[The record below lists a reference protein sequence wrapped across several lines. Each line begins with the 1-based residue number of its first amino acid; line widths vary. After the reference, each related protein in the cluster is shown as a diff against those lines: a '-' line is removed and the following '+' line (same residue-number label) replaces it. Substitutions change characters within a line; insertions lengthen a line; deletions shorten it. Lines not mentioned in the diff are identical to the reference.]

1 MTDTPPIDPFAAARA
16 QGGYLGD
23 FGGEAMPV
31 LTGWREVR
39 AAAKDWAR
47 FSNDGPGRVPV
58 PAETDIRSL
67 RQLPIEIDPPLH
79 GAYKALVADYFR
91 RPLKD
96 AALQQQIA
104 DVVDAVLDRA
114 IGAGPVDAVAEIALP
129 IQSRALACLL
139 GLPLADAEE
148 WIGWGAHAF
157 KSKGRNDPARA
168 NRLMQMLEGYVDRA
182 MADPGGDFF
191 GHLARV
197 TFNDRRLTRDE
208 ILGFAHVT
216 FAGGRDTVIHV
227 LAGGMA
233 HLGQVPADLQRL
245 HDQPDLAARATEE
258 LVRYLSP
265 LTHIGRI
272 CSRDDTVADVPR
284 AAGERISLCWAA
296 ANFDTTVFDAPKEM
310 RLDRNPNPHVG
321 FGSGDHNCLGS
332 AHARLVIRTL
342 LLRVAARVCRVD
354 VVQAVPGTRDI
365 GGIVRAQ
372 GHERL
377 ILTFHARD

>member
-1 MTDTPPIDPFAAARA
+1 MTDTPIDPFSLQRLA
-16 QGGYLGD
+16 GGYLGH
-23 FGGEAMPV
+23 FAGEAMPV
-31 LTGWREVR
+31 LTRWRDVR
-39 AAAKDWAR
+39 AAAKDWPR
-47 FSNDGPGRVPV
+47 FSNDAPGRVPV

-79 GAYKALVADYFR
+79 GAYKSLVADYFR

-104 DVVDAVLDRA
+104 GVVDGVLDQVTD
-114 IGAGPVDAVAEIALP
+114 AGPVDAVAQIALP

-139 GLPLADAEE
+139 GLPLSEADE
-148 WIGWGAHAF
+148 WIGWGVHAF

-168 NRLMQMLEGYVDRA
+168 DRLMRMLEGYVDRA
-182 MADPGGDFF
+182 MATGGNDFF
-191 GHLARV
+191 GHLAGV
-197 TFNDRRLTRDE
+197 EFQGRRLSRDE

-233 HLGQVPADLQRL
+233 HLAQHTGDLHRL
-245 HDQPDLAARATEE
+245 RDQPDLATRATEE

-265 LTHIGRI
+265 LTHIGRV
-272 CSRDDTVADVPR
+272 CTQGDTVAGHSR
-284 AAGERISLCWAA
+284 EKGERIALCWAA
-296 ANFDTTVFDAPKEM
+296 ANFDASVFDAPDEL

-321 FGSGDHNCLGS
+321 FGSGEHNCLGS

-342 LLRVAARVCRVD
+342 LLRMAARVARID
-354 VVQAVPGTRDI
+354 LLEGIAGTRDI
-365 GGIVRAQ
+365 GGVVRRQ
-372 GHERL
+372 GYDRL
-377 ILTFHARD
+377 ILSFHSGAT